1 MKKTLILGAAFAF
14 AASIATAQNFS
25 LTNILYGDSDK
36 AGKDFASWSRKA
48 DDPSTSNDESDDFA
62 SDGISLGNRLQLDGS
77 SEKFDGRI
85 RLDLYNSP
93 KDGKF
98 VDKDG
103 KFVADGQI
111 RLRGFGRFT
120 PIEQI
125 QFAAGN
131 TFFGKYGVL
140 GAYLAA
146 ADDYAGYGNA
156 ADDGFV
162 FNTNFSGI
170 KIIANWAANF
180 SVDNVDALGLNFGL
194 NLPIADVIGLG
205 FTAKNVTSDDR
216 TFGAFA
222 NILSVE
228 NLTLGAGFAYNAN
241 DGSYIAST
249 KYAIQ
254 ASAGYKFED
263 IGLSLAADV
272 ISGLSDEYVEDGETE
287 EYKND
292 DNDEGIPFHAQV
304 VAGLGVTDNV
314 SVALDVKLNTFFGL
328 SDSTTAVV
336 YPYTEYKLPQN
347 FGSLKA
353 GVRFGFSNITEK
365 SGLQKVSIPLSW
377 TWKPV
382 NVSR

>member
-25 LTNILYGDSDK
+25 LTNIFHGDSSNE
-36 AGKDFASWSRKA
+36 GNDFIGWTRKSDNPA
-48 DDPSTSNDESDDFA
+48 TTDRDESKEFS
-62 SDGISLGNRLQLDGS
+62 SDKVSVNNRLQFDFS

-85 RLDLYNSP
+85 RLAFTGISP
-93 KDGKF
+93 DGKNSS
-98 VDKDG
+98 
-103 KFVADGQI
+103 A

-131 TFFGKYGVL
+131 DYFTKYGVT

-146 ADDYAGYGNA
+146 ADDYAGYGKA
-156 ADDGFV
+156 ASSGLV

-170 KIIANWAANF
+170 RIIANWDGKAE
-180 SVDNVDALGLNFGL
+180 VDDADALGLNFGL
-194 NLPIADVIGLG
+194 DLPIADVVGLG
-205 FTAKNVTSDDR
+205 FTAKNVTSEDR

-222 NILSVE
+222 NLLSVE
-228 NLTLGAGFAYNAN
+228 NLTLGAGFIYNAN
-241 DGSYIAST
+241 DESYISST
-249 KYAIQ
+249 KYAVQ
-254 ASAGYKFED
+254 ASAGYRFED
-263 IGLSLAADV
+263 IGLTLAADV
-272 ISGLSDEYVEDGETE
+272 ISGLSDEYVKDGETE
-287 EYKND
+287 EYKD
-292 DNDEGIPFHAQV
+292 DNNDEGIPFHAQV

-314 SVALDVKLNTFFGL
+314 SVALDVKFDTFLGQD
-328 SDSTTAVV
+328 DSTAAVV

-347 FGSLKA
+347 FGSVKA
-353 GVRFGFSNITEK
+353 GVRFAFSNAAEK

-382 NVSR
+382 NVKR